1 MTLGLYD
8 QERRRRQRFWLQMA
22 KAVVVL
28 ALLLVVGLFAYQMGV
43 ERQKALAVAAAED
56 TQSLRRE
63 KEELERSLA
72 QAQQAT
78 RAAEAHA
85 AELDARVRRA
95 QPQGEFARLHAL
107 IAEKLSAGVDPNR
120 IAFAM
125 SEMQPARKCDPA
137 ETRRLVMT
145 LPQHRGTPPSVTVG
159 AVTVGATLTATGEG
173 VPAKGPRGQAEN
185 WFDPAQP
192 VRIRLVDPAGKRTA
206 LEGMLPLSRSLL
218 VAGSEFRVT
227 VSAGPRSFVEIR
239 AERCPFP

>member
-8 QERRRRQRFWLQMA
+8 QERRRRQRFWLQLA

-28 ALLLVVGLFAYQMGV
+28 ALLLAVGLFAYQMGV

-56 TQSLRRE
+56 TQGLRRE
-63 KEELERSLA
+63 KDELERSLA

-78 RAAEAHA
+78 RAVEAHA
-85 AELDARVRRA
+85 AELDARIRRE
-95 QPQGEFARLHAL
+95 QPQGELARLHAL
-107 IAEKLSAGVDPNR
+107 LAERLSAGVDPNR

-125 SEMQPARKCDPA
+125 SEMQPARKCDQA
-137 ETRRLVMT
+137 ESRRLILT

-159 AVTVGATLTATGEG
+159 GTLTATGEG
-173 VPAKGPRGQAEN
+173 VPAKGARGQAEN

-218 VAGSEFRVT
+218 VAGSEFRLT